1 MERTLTKRGHRVG
14 REVGVRLYFEGEELA
29 QYRLDMV
36 IDEKLVVEIKS
47 GYELHPAATRQ
58 VYNYL
63 RATSLEVG
71 LLLHFG
77 PEPRFYRL
85 YCANKKTKSG

>member
-1 MERTLTKRGHRVG
+1 MYK
-14 REVGVRLYFEGEELA
+14 GEQLA
-29 QYRLDMV
+29 YQRLDRIVDDIV
-36 IDEKLVVEIKS
+36 IVEVKS
-47 GYELHPAATRQ
+47 TVELHKGANRQ

-77 PEPRFYRL
+77 PEPKFYRL
-85 YCANKKTKSG
+85 YHAKH